1 MASTGMLIL
10 GNVCFAVR
18 GTDFSMYPQHTI
30 RLNHHLRADALLLMI
45 SALAFFSYPDYV
57 ATIMVCAYC
66 TYTFLTLVDV
76 HYAPII
82 VHVML
87 RLAAAWYQVNRT
99 ISSSS
104 YSRSGC
110 VEHRIVSYFITGF
123 GLSA

>member
-57 ATIMVCAYC
+57 ATIMVCAC
-66 TYTFLTLVDV
+66 
-76 HYAPII
+76 IC
-82 VHVML
+82 
-87 RLAAAWYQVNRT
+87 
-99 ISSSS
+99 ISI
-104 YSRSGC
+104 C
-110 VEHRIVSYFITGF
+110 I
-123 GLSA
+123 LSALLVMYITPYLWLFVAHGSSLVSSQ